1 METLDPVKISKAKE
15 TLRRF
20 VIRARRVETHSLV
33 KNNKIL
39 EYVQPKLRLTYSEK
53 QDVKIEYL
61 MPDEEIFESLAARV
75 RPCILNSEPVYLGKV
90 FDAIEICMGS
100 RQMNVEARQ
109 CFETCRRR
117 FADLCNKRS
126 GASYSVQIFDGDN
139 NASSDSF
146 TDLQI
151 GEAWLYADLV
161 HSDPHGDKARAAE
174 VPYRDRYY
182 AGTSFFSTLTVIIV
196 NTYRLI
202 TDLNKRF
209 EWQIE
214 ESAWHIQVSV
224 AEKDF
229 DFTAE
234 DMYIFPVGT
243 IIPEGACPADI
254 PGAINIGRST
264 TEAGWNLDPWHRA
277 VGLFYDDTD
286 KIIDQFRAIYFQND
300 DQITVLIADSLICT
314 FSLDNQSLTSDVANC
329 SRPLT
334 LRLYKN
340 KPLVGKILDVAQRAR
355 YLKLILKMSQNN
367 KFVCMRISLNRLTV
381 TEC

>member
-1 METLDPVKISKAKE
+1 MEILDSEKIDKAKE

-20 VIRARRVETHSLV
+20 VIRARRVEAHSLV
-33 KNNKIL
+33 KNNQVLK
-39 EYVQPKLRLTYSEK
+39 YVQPKFRLTYSEE

-75 RPCILNSEPVYLGKV
+75 RPCMLNSEPVYLGKV
-90 FDAIEICMGS
+90 FDAIEICMGA
-100 RQMNVEARQ
+100 RQMDAGARQ
-109 CFETCRRR
+109 CFETCRQR

-126 GASYSVQIFDGDN
+126 GVSYSVRILDGDN
-139 NASSDSF
+139 DVSSDSF

-161 HSDPHGDKARAAE
+161 HSDPHGDKAKAAE
-174 VPYRDRYY
+174 IPYRDRYY

-202 TDLNKRF
+202 TDLNERF
-209 EWQIE
+209 EWRIE
-214 ESAWHIQVSV
+214 ESAWRVQVSV

-229 DFTAE
+229 DFVAE

-243 IIPEGACPADI
+243 IIPEHVCPADI
-254 PGAINIGRST
+254 PGAVNIGRSP
-264 TEAGWNLDPWHRA
+264 TEAGWNLDPLHRA
-277 VGLFYDDTD
+277 IGIFYDDADMSID
-286 KIIDQFRAIYFQND
+286 KVRAIYFQND

-314 FSLDNQSLTSDVANC
+314 FSLDVLSLTSDVANC
-329 SRPLT
+329 NRSLT

-340 KPLVGKILDVAQRAR
+340 KPLSGEMSDIVKRAS
-355 YLKLILKMSQNN
+355 YFKLILNLSQNGN
-367 KFVCMRISLNRLTV
+367 PVCVRIQLRHPQ
-381 TEC
+381 